1 MKKIF
6 FIFSIV
12 LFFLSSA
19 HITYSASLGVSP
31 GSGQYQ
37 VGKNF
42 TVNFFVNTD
51 GQVMNASSG
60 VISFPANN
68 LEVVSLS
75 KAGSIFSLWV
85 QEPTFSNTAGT
96 INFEGVVLNPGYSG
110 KDGKILSVTFKPKAG
125 GSGQI
130 KFISGSILA
139 NDGLGTNIANTL
151 SAGNF
156 TFIEAVPDLKP
167 EQSPVQTNAPVITS
181 TTHQDQDSWYNQTT
195 AVFNWVL
202 APGVLETKLL
212 IGRNE
217 NSTPTVSYIPPIA
230 TKTIEDLGE
239 GTYYFSVQT
248 RTSAGWSS
256 VGRFKLNIDTTAPV
270 SFEIKEDEEAQ
281 VPTVSFETDDLDSG
295 FSHYELTIADGEPI
309 RIDERVVSPYVLP
322 VEYAGIQT
330 VLVTAYDK
338 AGNSTESSLE
348 IDFGTPAQTKPLI
361 TEYPEQIEQGKPLT
375 ISGTGTP
382 GNVVEFTLL
391 RRTSVVWTETGLV
404 EADGT
409 FSFSVPSKLAL
420 GYHMAVV
427 SSVVDD
433 TRINSKPVSIEV
445 VPVPLLGFALTFVS
459 YLGIGVLVVAGLASF
474 IKIVLYFGNDLRR
487 TLSFLNGKGG
497 KNTSQK
503 TKEVRSPLKTTK
515 QNVDKKFF

>member
-1 MKKIF
+1 MKKIAL
-6 FIFSIV
+6 IF
-12 LFFLSSA
+12 FFLIFLSGTAPFA
-19 HITYSASLGVSP
+19 HSASLSFSP
-31 GSGQYQ
+31 SSGTQQ

-42 TVNFFVNTD
+42 SVNFNVNTQ
-51 GQVMNASSG
+51 GVAMNASSG
-60 VISFPANN
+60 TISFPTSL
-68 LEVVSLS
+68 LEVVSVS
-75 KAGSIFSLWV
+75 KTGSIFSLWV
-85 QEPTFSNTAGT
+85 QEPTFSNTNGT
-96 INFEGVVLNPGYSG
+96 IDFEGVVLNPGFTGSAG
-110 KDGKILSVTFKPKAG
+110 KLLTVTFRPKAEG
-125 GSGQI
+125 TATVTFNQGLV
-130 KFISGSILA
+130 LA
-139 NDGLGTNIANTL
+139 NDGSGTNIVTTL
-151 SAGNF
+151 SSANF
-156 TFIEAVPDLKP
+156 VVGPSVTQVPVTP
-167 EQSPVQTNAPVITS
+167 TQSSLVITS
-181 TTHQDQDSWYNQTT
+181 STHPDEDAWYNLTSAT
-195 AVFNWVL
+195 FDWTI
-202 APGVLETKLL
+202 PGGALETRLL

-217 NSTPTVSYIPPIA
+217 NSTPSVTYNPPIG
-230 TKTIEDLGE
+230 TKTIDELGE
-239 GTYYFSVQT
+239 GTYYFSVQH

-256 VGRFKLNIDTTAPV
+256 VSRFRLNIDTTAPV
-270 SFEIKEDEEAQ
+270 SFEIKEDEETQA
-281 VPTVSFETDDLDSG
+281 PSASFETDDLDSG
-295 FSHYELTIADGEPI
+295 FSHYELIIADGEPI
-309 RIDERVVSPYVLP
+309 RIDERVVSSYALP

-420 GYHMAVV
+420 GYHMGVV